1 MLLLQEQEKPTKF
14 RLEHMNVGIL
24 QVGQV
29 APEVMAAIAE
39 GLRKTYPDTAAD
51 LITDVLSVPQGAF
64 DKKRSQYNSSLLLNE
79 VRVYA
84 AKKKQVFHRILG
96 VVDADMY
103 AFGLN
108 YVFGEAYTPGVAA
121 LVSVWRLKPEFYKD
135 KPNQALNL
143 LRAQKEAVHEVGHTL
158 GVKHCPRSL
167 CVMHFSNSIFDT
179 DKKQNLLCDECY
191 LQAAIAISNLG

>member
-1 MLLLQEQEKPTKF
+1 MK
-14 RLEHMNVGIL
+14 VGIL
-24 QVGQV
+24 KVGQV
-29 APEVMAAIAE
+29 DPDVLAAIAE
-39 GLRKTYPDTAAD
+39 GLPKTFPDTTD
-51 LITDVLSVPQGAF
+51 IVITDGLPVPPGTF

-84 AKKKQVFHRILG
+84 AKKHQDFTRILG

-108 YVFGEAYTPGVAA
+108 YVFGEAYTPGVTA
-121 LVSVWRLKPEFYKD
+121 LVSVWRLKPEFYRD
-135 KPNQALNL
+135 QPNQSLYL
-143 LRAQKEAVHEVGHTL
+143 LRAKKEAVHELGHTL
-158 GVKHCPRSL
+158 GVKHCPRSI
-167 CVMHFSNSIFDT
+167 CAMHFSNSIFDT

>member
-1 MLLLQEQEKPTKF
+1 MK
-14 RLEHMNVGIL
+14 VGIL

-29 APEVMAAIAE
+29 APEVLAALAE
-39 GLRKTYPDTAAD
+39 GLPKVFPDTTATV
-51 LITDVLSVPQGAF
+51 ITDVLPLSQGAF

-84 AKKKQVFHRILG
+84 AKRQQDFHRVLG
-96 VVDADMY
+96 VVDADMF

-108 YVFGEAYTPGVAA
+108 YVFGEAYALGAAA
-121 LVSVWRLKPEFYKD
+121 LVSLWRLKPEFCRD
-135 KPNQALNL
+135 QPNKSLYL
-143 LRAQKEAVHEVGHTL
+143 LRAQKEAVHELGHTL

-179 DKKQNLLCDECY
+179 DKKQNLLCDDCY
-191 LQAAIAISNLG
+191 MQAAIAISNLG

>member
-1 MLLLQEQEKPTKF
+1 MK
-14 RLEHMNVGIL
+14 VGIL

-29 APEVMAAIAE
+29 ASEVLAALAE
-39 GLRKTYPDTAAD
+39 GLPKVFPDTTVTV
-51 LITDVLSVPQGAF
+51 ITDVLPVSQGAF
-64 DKKRSQYNSSLLLNE
+64 EKRRSQYNSSLLLNE

-84 AKKKQVFHRILG
+84 AKRQQDFHRVLG
-96 VVDADMY
+96 VVDADMF

-108 YVFGEAYTPGVAA
+108 YVFGEAYTLGAAA
-121 LVSVWRLKPEFYKD
+121 LVSLWRLKPEFCRD
-135 KPNQALNL
+135 RPNKSLYL
-143 LRAQKEAVHEVGHTL
+143 LRAQKEAVHELGHTL

-179 DKKQNLLCDECY
+179 DKKQNLLCDDCY

>member
-1 MLLLQEQEKPTKF
+1 MK
-14 RLEHMNVGIL
+14 VGIL

-29 APEVMAAIAE
+29 APEVLAALAE
-39 GLRKTYPDTAAD
+39 GLPKIFPDTTATV
-51 LITDVLSVPQGAF
+51 ITDVLPVSQGAF

-84 AKKKQVFHRILG
+84 AKRQQDFHRVLG
-96 VVDADMY
+96 VVDADMF

-108 YVFGEAYTPGVAA
+108 YVFGEAYNLGAAA
-121 LVSVWRLKPEFYKD
+121 LVSLWRLKPEFCRD
-135 KPNQALNL
+135 QPNKSLYL
-143 LRAQKEAVHEVGHTL
+143 LRAQKEAVHELGHTL

-179 DKKQNLLCDECY
+179 DKKQNLLCDDCY
-191 LQAAIAISNLG
+191 MQAAIAISNLG

>member
-1 MLLLQEQEKPTKF
+1 MK
-14 RLEHMNVGIL
+14 VGIL

-29 APEVMAAIAE
+29 DPEVLAAIAE
-39 GLRKTYPDTAAD
+39 GLPKTFPDTTATV
-51 LITDVLSVPQGAF
+51 ITDVLPVPQGAF

-84 AKKKQVFHRILG
+84 AKKQQDFHRILG

-108 YVFGEAYTPGVAA
+108 YVFGEAYTPGATA
-121 LVSVWRLKPEFYKD
+121 LVSVWRLKPEFYRD
-135 KPNQALNL
+135 QPNQSLYL
-143 LRAQKEAVHEVGHTL
+143 LRAQKEAVHELGHTL

-167 CVMHFSNSIFDT
+167 CAMHFSNSIFDT